1 VSLGYPNCEAPV
13 RSVLLRCVASG
24 MNSSDTVPA
33 GCRKASPRR
42 LALFGQ
48 ACRLPFFLLLLAA
61 TAFAAA
67 APQPARNILVLY
79 SFSDRGLFDAVANLE
94 SEIRSRISAP
104 VNFDVEYLEAQ
115 RFEDPEYEKSLAAT
129 LGRARGGKRFD
140 LVVVAV
146 YQALRFAAQHR
157 EEIAPGAPIVFSYV
171 SPARIQ
177 GQPLWPGVTGV
188 TITIDVRGT
197 LDLLLKLHPGTR
209 NVAIIAGTSAFE
221 RFWLGEVRK
230 EIRSRPGGLHPIEL
244 VGLPPEELP
253 RRADSLPPHTV
264 VVIQLVPA
272 DSAQLAFG
280 VYDSIQALS
289 QRIPTYCLF
298 KNYCL
303 DRGGV
308 GGSYADHREQS
319 AKTAELAAR
328 ILAGEPP
335 ESIPVVHD
343 SGARVQVDSRMLR
356 RWGIPEAALPADA
369 VVRNR
374 EPSFWQ
380 RRQEAIIGVLG
391 LAALGGLLLAGAWW
405 QRRGKKKVEASLR
418 ETEQRLA
425 AVAAAVPALIWM
437 ADADAKVTYLGEK
450 RVEFAGPEPGA
461 GLGNTWATYIHPD
474 DLPGVLSANAR
485 AFERQE
491 PFSKEYR
498 LRRRDGVYRWMLD
511 VASPRFREDGSF
523 AGMIGSAID
532 VTDQR
537 SAEQALESVSG
548 RLIEA
553 QEKERSRIA
562 RELHDDIGQ
571 KLTLL
576 SLEIDQM
583 RRSAGGQP
591 GPGTPTLAEI
601 RQHCAAIAV
610 DVQALSHELHSSKL
624 DYLGIVAALR
634 GLCDES
640 AKKHG
645 ATIRFT
651 HEDVPSLS
659 REVSLGLFRIAQEAL
674 HNAAKYSGA
683 NEFAVDLRG
692 TREGVQL
699 EIVDSGAGFDFE
711 SVKEKG
717 GLGLLSMQERASL
730 LKGTF
735 RCVARPEHGTR
746 ILVWLPVPAG
756 PEVGVEEVRY
766 ANSEGA

>member
-1 VSLGYPNCEAPV
+1 
-13 RSVLLRCVASG
+13 
-24 MNSSDTVPA
+24 MNSSGRTPA
-33 GCRKASPRR
+33 GCRETIVRR
-42 LALFGQ
+42 LALFRHV
-48 ACRLPFFLLLLAA
+48 CRLPLFFVLAA
-61 TAFAAA
+61 GSAFATS

-79 SFSDRGLFDAVANLE
+79 AFSERGLFDAVANLE

-129 LGRARGGKRFD
+129 LRRARGGKRFD

-171 SPARIQ
+171 SPARIE

-209 NVAIIAGTSAFE
+209 NVAIIAGTSDFE

-264 VVIQLVPA
+264 VVIQLAPA
-272 DSAQLAFG
+272 DSAQPAFG
-280 VYDSIQALS
+280 VYDSIRALS

-298 KNYCL
+298 RNYCL

-308 GGSYADHREQS
+308 GGSYADHHEQS

-343 SGARVQVDSRMLR
+343 SGARVQVDSRQLR
-356 RWGIPEAALPADA
+356 QWGIPEAALPAGA

-380 RRQEAIIGVLG
+380 RHQAAIFGILG
-391 LAALGGLLLAGAWW
+391 LGALGALLLVSAWW
-405 QRRGKKKVEASLR
+405 QRRGTRKVEASLR
-418 ETEQRLA
+418 ETEQRFA

-437 ADADAKVTYLGEK
+437 ADADAQVTYLGEK
-450 RVEFAGPEPGA
+450 RVEFTGPEPGA
-461 GLGNTWATYIHPD
+461 GLGNTWTAYIHPD

-491 PFSKEYR
+491 RFSKEYR
-498 LRRRDGVYRWMLD
+498 LRRWDGVYRWMLD
-511 VASPRFREDGSF
+511 VAFPRFREDGSF

-576 SLEIDQM
+576 SLEIDQT
-583 RRSAGGQP
+583 RRGASGQS
-591 GPGTPTLAEI
+591 GPETPTLADI
-601 RQHCAAIAV
+601 RQHCAAIAA

-640 AKKHG
+640 SKKHRV
-645 ATIRFT
+645 TVRFT

-683 NEFAVDLRG
+683 NEFAVELRG
-692 TREGVQL
+692 AAGGVQL
-699 EIVDSGAGFDFE
+699 EIVDSGAGFDLE
-711 SVKEKG
+711 TVREKG

-735 RCVARPEHGTR
+735 SCVAKPAHGTR
-746 ILVWLPVPAG
+746 ILVWLPVSAG
-756 PEVGVEEVRY
+756 AEVGIGEVR
-766 ANSEGA
+766 NEKSEGA